1 MKIEISTPRL
11 VEEIDKF
18 LDIYSNQTK
27 NLWSI
32 YVANH
37 LILKELVVGDIL
49 QTDYKIVTFTTNV
62 IIFHCKVI
70 HNIHGDTQF
79 NTITKQLNQIQ
90 PLFDYLKK
98 MNSEQENIN
107 YYQEN
112 KI

>member
-1 MKIEISTPRL
+1 MKIGISTPRL

-18 LDIYSNQTK
+18 LDIHSNQIK
-27 NLWSI
+27 NLWSV

-37 LILKELVVGDIL
+37 LILKELVVGNIL
-49 QTDYKIVTFTTNV
+49 QTNYKVIDITTNS
-62 IIFHCKVI
+62 IIFHCEVF
-70 HNIHGDTQF
+70 HNIHGDAQF

-98 MNSEQENIN
+98 INSGQENIN